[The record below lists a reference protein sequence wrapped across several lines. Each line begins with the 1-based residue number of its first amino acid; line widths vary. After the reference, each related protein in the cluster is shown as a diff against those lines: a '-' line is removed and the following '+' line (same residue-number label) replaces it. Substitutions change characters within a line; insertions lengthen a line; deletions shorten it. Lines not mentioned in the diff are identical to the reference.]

1 MTLRFGIL
9 AFPAVQQLDLSGPY
23 ELFASAPNAE
33 VHLLWKDCAPL
44 RSATGLILTPT
55 TRFANCPPLDV
66 LCVPGGGGINALL
79 EDAETLA
86 FVREQAARA
95 RFVTSVCTGALVL
108 GAAGLL
114 VGKRATTHWNAVDF
128 LARYGAIP
136 TEGRVVQDGALITAG
151 GVTAG
156 IDFGLTVIAAL
167 LGQTEA
173 ETIQLCL
180 EYAPAPPFQ
189 AGTPGQA
196 PAPVLAAARQ
206 RLAASRA
213 ARAAIL
219 ASGRAPGVT
228 A

>member
-1 MTLRFGIL
+1 M
-9 AFPAVQQLDLSGPY
+9 
-23 ELFASAPNAE
+23 
-33 VHLLWKDCAPL
+33 
-44 RSATGLILTPT
+44 
-55 TRFANCPPLDV
+55 
-66 LCVPGGGGINALL
+66 
-79 EDAETLA
+79 
-86 FVREQAARA
+86 
-95 RFVTSVCTGALVL
+95 
-108 GAAGLL
+108 
-114 VGKRATTHWNAVDF
+114 
-128 LARYGAIP
+128 
-136 TEGRVVQDGALITAG
+136 VQDGALITAG

-189 AGTPGQA
+189 AGTPQQA

-206 RLAASRA
+206 RLAPSRA